1 MAQSGRG
8 GHRVLWSLLVVGIVL
23 GAAAWLGLNWLSAY
37 RSAEA
42 FRTEITGLQASITAR
57 DWAAVTASVPRAREA
72 SRTLAEA
79 TEHPTWRLLQDL
91 PVVGANA
98 TAVSEL
104 AVAASALLTAAEP
117 LTPYAQRIVDGEVR
131 RPDGSI
137 DLTMA
142 VDVAPL
148 MSRLAVVIDHEADRL
163 GRIDAS
169 ALRPEVAEPLQQ
181 LRDELAGAA
190 PAVSTAA
197 DLVTRVPALLGED
210 GERRWLVLLQNP
222 AEARGTGGFPGA
234 YVTLAA
240 RDGAISVVSAG
251 KSDDLNARPI
261 PSGGA
266 PEDSRLLWGD
276 FLTQWNTFNL
286 SPHFPLT
293 GQLAAAGMAARGKPV
308 DGVLAVDPRTVAAML
323 EVTGPVTAGGQTL
336 TAENAER
343 FFTIDSYAT
352 IPDQTE
358 RDRVTI
364 ELVGAVLQAFL
375 SASWDPVLLADALTE
390 PIAQG
395 RMRVWSADSA
405 EQEWLVTTPVGG
417 AVPNGKGSVVA
428 VAFNNAAGNKMDA
441 FVATAVDYQPGR
453 CATSPTQQ
461 SELAITLRNDA
472 PLDLPL
478 ESGNYSRADDPAAPE
493 GSTKLL
499 MHVYAP
505 VDAIFGSAT
514 MDGQPLELFLGEEQG
529 RPVWWTY
536 VTLDRGQE
544 RAVVIDFEEP
554 TVLGVEPTVLPQAMV
569 IDEVVSVRPVT
580 DCA

>member
-8 GHRVLWSLLVVGIVL
+8 GHRVLWSLLVAVIVL
-23 GAAAWLGLNWLSAY
+23 GALAWLGLNWLSAY

-57 DWAAVTASVPRAREA
+57 DWAAVTASVPKAREA

-91 PVVGANA
+91 PVIGANA

-148 MSRLAVVIDHEADRL
+148 MSRLALVIDHEADRL

-197 DLVTRVPALLGED
+197 DLVTRVPALLGAD

-251 KSDDLNARPI
+251 KSGDLNARPI
-261 PSGGA
+261 PSSGA
-266 PEDSRLLWGD
+266 PADSQLLWGD

-293 GQLAAAGMAARGKPV
+293 GELAAEGMAARGQGV

-323 EVTGPVTAGGQTL
+323 EVTGPVSAGGVTL

-343 FFTIDSYAT
+343 FFTVDSYAEL
-352 IPDQTE
+352 PDLAE
-358 RDRVTI
+358 RDQVTVA
-364 ELVGAVLQAFL
+364 LVGAVLQAFL

-395 RMRVWSADSA
+395 RMRVWSDDPA

-441 FVATAVDYQPGR
+441 FVATSVDYQPGR

-478 ESGNYSRADDPAAPE
+478 ESGNYSRADDPTAPE

-505 VDAIFGSAT
+505 VDAVFGSAT
-514 MDGQPLELFLGEEQG
+514 IDGQPLELFLGEEQG

-569 IDEVVSVRPVT
+569 IDEMVSVRPVT